1 MREAD
6 EHRRRQH
13 ALRLQRDAALLQR
26 FVGFGVRALA
36 HHVRQHGL
44 VAPAHDGLDLAL
56 ERAHDD
62 VGRAQPG
69 GVDVHVRI
77 GMEAAD
83 DGGVP
88 DDVVVEVGVHV
99 QRYRHRRR
107 RIDLAQA
114 AQQVALGVFH
124 ALGHHG
130 AVQVQQD
137 GVEAAALD
145 LVQHQPAQAFV
156 CLGAGRPAG
165 PGFGGDRQHDLGA
178 LAARHL
184 DVAAQAAV
192 GVLIGPDGA
201 FAGQN
206 FGIAAKRSSGVGTGE
221 YVFVS
226 CLIIANSQRMGRPVG
241 CGLVARICGKASGR
255 LAGVR
260 ASGGASVVRRSW
272 AAEAR
277 RAAPGACVP
286 RPAPG
291 ARPGRRSARRRF
303 AGRWAGRPWYSRSS
317 PRPPAARS
325 CCRAA

>member
-1 MREAD
+1 MEHPVGAGVPGALQQFVAQLFRLLRLAVGTDHGAQARFADVGMREAD

-99 QRYRHRRR
+99 QRHRHRRR

-114 AQQVALGVFH
+114 AQQVA
-124 ALGHHG
+124 
-130 AVQVQQD
+130 
-137 GVEAAALD
+137 
-145 LVQHQPAQAFV
+145 PASSTPRPPWRR
-156 CLGAGRPAG
+156 AGPAG
-165 PGFGGDRQHDLGA
+165 W
-178 LAARHL
+178 
-184 DVAAQAAV
+184 
-192 GVLIGPDGA
+192 
-201 FAGQN
+201 
-206 FGIAAKRSSGVGTGE
+206 
-221 YVFVS
+221 
-226 CLIIANSQRMGRPVG
+226 
-241 CGLVARICGKASGR
+241 
-255 LAGVR
+255 
-260 ASGGASVVRRSW
+260 RRS
-272 AAEAR
+272 R
-277 RAAPGACVP
+277 RARP
-286 RPAPG
+286 RPAPAG
-291 ARPGRRSARRRF
+291 TGVRVSRRWPARWARIRRR
-303 AGRWAGRPWYSRSS
+303 
-317 PRPPAARS
+317 PAARS
-325 CCRAA
+325 RRSRRATSM

>member
-1 MREAD
+1 MEHPVGAGVPGALQQFVAQLFRLLRLAVGTDHGAQARFADVGMREAD

-178 LAARHL
+178 AARHL

-206 FGIAAKRSSGVGTGE
+206 FGIAAKE
-221 YVFVS
+221 AF
-226 CLIIANSQRMGRPVG
+226 QRRGHGRV
-241 CGLVARICGKASGR
+241 CVRLVLDHCQ
-255 LAGVR
+255 
-260 ASGGASVVRRSW
+260 
-272 AAEAR
+272 
-277 RAAPGACVP
+277 
-286 RPAPG
+286 
-291 ARPGRRSARRRF
+291 
-303 AGRWAGRPWYSRSS
+303 
-317 PRPPAARS
+317 
-325 CCRAA
+325 

>member
-1 MREAD
+1 MEHPVGAGVPGALQQFVAQLFRLLRLAVGTDHGAQARFADVGMREAD

-99 QRYRHRRR
+99 QRHRHRRR

-156 CLGAGRPAG
+156 CLGAGRP
-165 PGFGGDRQHDLGA
+165 LGQDS
-178 LAARHL
+178 AATGSTISAPR
-184 DVAAQAAV
+184 
-192 GVLIGPDGA
+192 GA
-201 FAGQN
+201 
-206 FGIAAKRSSGVGTGE
+206 
-221 YVFVS
+221 
-226 CLIIANSQRMGRPVG
+226 P
-241 CGLVARICGKASGR
+241 
-255 LAGVR
+255 
-260 ASGGASVVRRSW
+260 
-272 AAEAR
+272 
-277 RAAPGACVP
+277 P
-286 RPAPG
+286 RCS
-291 ARPGRRSARRRF
+291 RPGRCRCSHRPGWRVRRPGFRDCRGRSV
-303 AGRWAGRPWYSRSS
+303 
-317 PRPPAARS
+317 PAAWA
-325 CCRAA
+325 RASMCSSRA